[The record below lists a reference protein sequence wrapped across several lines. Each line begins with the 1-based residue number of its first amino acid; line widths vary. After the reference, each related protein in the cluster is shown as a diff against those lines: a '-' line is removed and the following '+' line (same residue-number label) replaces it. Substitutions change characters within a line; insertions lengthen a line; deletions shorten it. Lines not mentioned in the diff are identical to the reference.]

1 MRFLSRPAYTLI
13 ELLIAM
19 TLSLLLLLAIAE
31 LFRRVGGSMNDTRSV
46 MSASAHLNEAAL
58 LLRQD
63 LAGIPNSL
71 ATKPKRIADHMHNS
85 NFPMPHDSDGYLEI
99 IEGPNTVL
107 FHPYVDEND
116 QLDMT
121 VGDVDDII
129 AFTATSNGIP
139 FRGLIR
145 GEVVERKTAEIA
157 WFVRGNTLY
166 RRIRLIDDLTR
177 NENTEHPDSPV
188 TTFGDL
194 PNPVVAG
201 TYVLVTADATS
212 DGGEQ
217 RYDAVR
223 RGGDWVWT
231 TLLTFDDLA
240 RRARRFGH
248 DGINSNPFPYS
259 LYDGAYANWYY
270 LRMPTLEESDYWSG
284 QGKQY
289 WKAEATTNT
298 AVPIPNPDLWEQP
311 HFFPD
316 LQDRKSGSL
325 QACVEKPRHPRAGE
339 DAILT
344 NVLSFDVKVWDP
356 IAEQFVDLGSPV
368 AKTWAN
374 ENDPA
379 NENYQPKHRDMLKIG
394 TQPDQLRVWDSW
406 TLKYNELPP
415 YSQPLTALQITI
427 RCFEPSSR
435 IIKQITVVHRF
446 DTAN

>member
-1 MRFLSRPAYTLI
+1 MRFLFRPAYTLV

-31 LFRRVGGSMNDTRSV
+31 LFQRVGGAMNDTRSV

-63 LAGIPNSL
+63 LAGIPSSL
-71 ATKPKRIADHMHNS
+71 ATKPKRIADHLTNS
-85 NFPMPHDSDGYLEI
+85 NFPMPNDSDGYLEI
-99 IEGPNTVL
+99 IEGPYTVSA
-107 FHPYVDEND
+107 HPFVNDEDGNFD
-116 QLDMT
+116 PT
-121 VGDVDDII
+121 VGDVDDIL
-129 AFTATSNGIP
+129 AFTATSNGVP

-145 GEVVERKTAEIA
+145 GEVVERDTAEIV
-157 WFVRGNTLY
+157 WFVRGNTLC

-188 TTFGDL
+188 STFGDL
-194 PNPVVAG
+194 PNPAEAGKYIRVA
-201 TYVLVTADATS
+201 TDATS

-248 DGINSNPFPYS
+248 DGINSNSFPYP

-270 LRMPTLEESDYWSG
+270 LRMPTLEESDFWSG

-289 WKAEATTNT
+289 WKAEATTNL

-325 QACVEKPRHPRAGE
+325 RACVENPRNPRAGE
-339 DAILT
+339 DVILT
-344 NVLSFDVKVWDP
+344 NVLSFDVKVWDS
-356 IAEQFVDLGSPV
+356 ITKDFVDLGTPMSR
-368 AKTWAN
+368 WEGN
-374 ENDPA
+374 GS
-379 NENYQPKHRDMLKIG
+379 QPKLPR
-394 TQPDQLRVWDSW
+394 TWDSW
-406 TLKYNELPP
+406 TLQYSSESLPGPP
-415 YSQPLTALQITI
+415 YPYVLEALQITI

-435 IIKQITVVHRF
+435 IIKQVTVVHRF
-446 DTAN
+446 DTAK